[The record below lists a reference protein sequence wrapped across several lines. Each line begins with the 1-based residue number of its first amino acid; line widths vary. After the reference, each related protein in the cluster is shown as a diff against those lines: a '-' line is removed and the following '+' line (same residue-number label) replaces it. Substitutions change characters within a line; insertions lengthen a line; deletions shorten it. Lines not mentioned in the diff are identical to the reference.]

1 MKKQLQQ
8 QNEKLL
14 DQLEALA
21 ENLGIEVRFERLKKE
36 SAFFPGGLCKV
47 KGEDIIIINS
57 SASLDDKIE
66 IMGKALC
73 SFDLSQIYVLPALR
87 ELLDGLSRN

>member
-8 QNEKLL
+8 QNEKRLG
-14 DQLEALA
+14 QLEELA
-21 ENLGIEVRFERLKKE
+21 ESLGIEVRFEKLKKE

-57 SASLDDKIE
+57 TAPIDDKIE
-66 IMGKALC
+66 IMGKALS
-73 SFDLSQIYVLPALR
+73 SFDFSNIYVLPALR
-87 ELLDGLSRN
+87 ELLDSLN

>member
-8 QNEKLL
+8 QNEKRLG
-14 DQLEALA
+14 QLEELA
-21 ENLGIEVRFERLKKE
+21 ESLGIEVRFEKLKKE

-57 SASLDDKIE
+57 TAPIDDKIE
-66 IMGKALC
+66 IMGKAL
-73 SFDLSQIYVLPALR
+73 SFFDLSNIYVLPALR
-87 ELLDGLSRN
+87 EFLDSLN